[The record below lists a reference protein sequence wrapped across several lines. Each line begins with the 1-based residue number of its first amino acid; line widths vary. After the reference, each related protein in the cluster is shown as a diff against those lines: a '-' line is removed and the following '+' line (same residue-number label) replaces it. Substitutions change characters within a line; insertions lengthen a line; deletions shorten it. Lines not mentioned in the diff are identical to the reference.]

1 MAFRHPGSLTL
12 AAIFRQWPRVVA
24 GVRTFSATSSN
35 RAAAI
40 FSNGPS
46 RPKIMT
52 SSLPRPKVKGGLA
65 ELEEVFDTRSAN
77 ISVDYKRSTGNYLV
91 DADGNT
97 FLDLEE
103 LTNYAYFM
111 HKFAQIASI
120 PLEDD
125 NPELNRASVSPV
137 MVRAIASRP
146 ALGRFPSADYADLL
160 KTGTLKAAPQ
170 GLNQVF
176 TATTGSD
183 ANETAYKAGF
193 HGSLSESL
201 STTRSKP
208 IHKFDLPAFDWFV
221 VPLPQ
226 FQYPLDQFAT
236 ENAAE
241 EKRCLEETE
250 LVLDEANDTVAAVVI
265 EPVQAGGSD
274 NHASPAFFRGL
285 LALNKRK
292 SVLTIADEVQTG
304 VGATGK
310 FWAHE
315 HWNLPSPPDMVT
327 FSKTAQAAGFS
338 SATLVY
344 GLTSRTGSS
353 NTWVGD
359 LVRALLFKAI
369 YGEIEK
375 HGLVEQTARIG
386 SHLYRELEALA
397 DKYPQNVLNP
407 RGKDRGTF
415 IAWDSDIFLD
425 VLGRGIQAAIVGPA
439 IARDTSRT

>member
-1 MAFRHPGSLTL
+1 
-12 AAIFRQWPRVVA
+12 
-24 GVRTFSATSSN
+24 
-35 RAAAI
+35 
-40 FSNGPS
+40 
-46 RPKIMT
+46 
-52 SSLPRPKVKGGLA
+52 
-65 ELEEVFDTRSAN
+65 
-77 ISVDYKRSTGNYLV
+77 
-91 DADGNT
+91 
-97 FLDLEE
+97 
-103 LTNYAYFM
+103 
-111 HKFAQIASI
+111 
-120 PLEDD
+120 
-125 NPELNRASVSPV
+125 

-183 ANETAYKAGF
+183 ANEKAYKAACIWKG
-193 HGSLSESL
+193 
-201 STTRSKP
+201 TREPQPSKP
-208 IHKFDLPAFDWFV
+208 IHQFDVPAFDWLV
-221 VPLPQ
+221 APLPQ

-241 EKRCLEETE
+241 ER
-250 LVLDEANDTVAAVVI
+250 VVI

-285 LALNKRK
+285 RALNKRK

-327 FSKTAQAAGFS
+327 FSKTAQAASFS

-369 YGEIEK
+369 HGEIEK

-415 IAWDSDIFLD
+415 IAWDCPRREEVLGQAKSKGVNMGGSGDAAIRLRPMLVFERHHADIFLD
-425 VLGRGIQAAIVGPA
+425 VLEGVFKWL
-439 IARDTSRT
+439 S

>member
-1 MAFRHPGSLTL
+1 
-12 AAIFRQWPRVVA
+12 
-24 GVRTFSATSSN
+24 
-35 RAAAI
+35 
-40 FSNGPS
+40 
-46 RPKIMT
+46 
-52 SSLPRPKVKGGLA
+52 
-65 ELEEVFDTRSAN
+65 
-77 ISVDYKRSTGNYLV
+77 
-91 DADGNT
+91 
-97 FLDLEE
+97 
-103 LTNYAYFM
+103 
-111 HKFAQIASI
+111 
-120 PLEDD
+120 
-125 NPELNRASVSPV
+125 

-183 ANETAYKAGF
+183 ANEKAYKAACIWKG
-193 HGSLSESL
+193 
-201 STTRSKP
+201 TREPQPSKP
-208 IHKFDLPAFDWFV
+208 IHQFDVPAFDWLV
-221 VPLPQ
+221 APLPQ

-285 LALNKRK
+285 RALNKRK

-327 FSKTAQAAGFS
+327 FPKTAQAAGFS

-415 IAWDSDIFLD
+415 IAWDCPRREEVLGQAKSKGVNMGGSGDAAIRLRPMLVFERHHADIFLD
-425 VLGRGIQAAIVGPA
+425 VLEGVFKWL
-439 IARDTSRT
+439 S

>member
-35 RAAAI
+35 RAVAI
-40 FSNGPS
+40 SSNEPS
-46 RPKIMT
+46 RPKVMT

-65 ELEEVFDTRSAN
+65 KLEEVFDTRSAN
-77 ISVDYKRSTGNYLV
+77 ISVDYKRST
-91 DADGNT
+91 
-97 FLDLEE
+97 
-103 LTNYAYFM
+103 
-111 HKFAQIASI
+111 
-120 PLEDD
+120 
-125 NPELNRASVSPV
+125 ELNRASVSPV
-137 MVRAIASRP
+137 MLRAIASRP
-146 ALGRFPSADYADLL
+146 ALERFPSADYADLL
-160 KTGTLKAAPQ
+160 KTGVLKAAQQ
-170 GLNQVF
+170 GLNQC
-176 TATTGSD
+176 
-183 ANETAYKAGF
+183 ETKRLVRRSLQQCHFSKGF
-193 HGSLSESL
+193 HGSLSGSL

-208 IHKFDLPAFDWFV
+208 IHKFDVPAFDWLV
-221 VPLPQ
+221 APLPQ
-226 FQYPLDQFAT
+226 FQHPLDHFAT

-285 LALNKRK
+285 RALTKRK

-310 FWAHE
+310 FWAHG

-327 FSKTAQAAGFS
+327 FSKTAQAAGFYFGD
-338 SATLVY
+338 AGL

-359 LVRALLFKAI
+359 LVRALLFIAI
-369 YGEIEK
+369 YGE
-375 HGLVEQTARIG
+375 HGLVEETARIG
-386 SHLYRELEALA
+386 SYLYRELEALA
-397 DKYPQNVLNP
+397 EKYPQNVLNL

-415 IAWDSDIFLD
+415 IAWDCPRREK
-425 VLGRGIQAAIVGPA
+425 VLGQAKSKGVNMGGSGDAAVRLRPMLVFERHHGRLIPEES
-439 IARDTSRT
+439 II

>member
-1 MAFRHPGSLTL
+1 
-12 AAIFRQWPRVVA
+12 
-24 GVRTFSATSSN
+24 
-35 RAAAI
+35 
-40 FSNGPS
+40 
-46 RPKIMT
+46 
-52 SSLPRPKVKGGLA
+52 
-65 ELEEVFDTRSAN
+65 
-77 ISVDYKRSTGNYLV
+77 
-91 DADGNT
+91 
-97 FLDLEE
+97 
-103 LTNYAYFM
+103 
-111 HKFAQIASI
+111 
-120 PLEDD
+120 
-125 NPELNRASVSPV
+125 

-183 ANETAYKAGF
+183 ANEKAYKAACIWKG
-193 HGSLSESL
+193 
-201 STTRSKP
+201 TRE
-208 IHKFDLPAFDWFV
+208 
-221 VPLPQ
+221 PQ
-226 FQYPLDQFAT
+226 P
-236 ENAAE
+236 
-241 EKRCLEETE
+241 CLEETE

-285 LALNKRK
+285 RALNKRK

-327 FSKTAQAAGFS
+327 FSKTAQAASFS

-369 YGEIEK
+369 HGEIEK

-415 IAWDSDIFLD
+415 IAWDCPRREE
-425 VLGRGIQAAIVGPA
+425 VLGQAKSKGVNMGGSGDAAIRLRPMLVFERHHGRLIPEES
-439 IARDTSRT
+439 II